1 MANMCAAAAKPSA
14 GQRNAVKDE
23 QECRHAAWLM
33 WWIDLPIREI
43 VGSGDST
50 SVVCPSDGQPIASAD
65 IDKNQEDDAVHGFS
79 TNSKSVGQFSHSL
92 VIERR
97 V

>member
-1 MANMCAAAAKPSA
+1 MCAAAAKPSA
-14 GQRNAVKDE
+14 RQRNAVKDE

-50 SVVCPSDGQPIASAD
+50 SVVCPSDGQPIASRTLTRTR
-65 IDKNQEDDAVHGFS
+65 KMMPYTV
-79 TNSKSVGQFSHSL
+79 SVQIVSQSDSSHT
-92 VIERR
+92 V
-97 V
+97 